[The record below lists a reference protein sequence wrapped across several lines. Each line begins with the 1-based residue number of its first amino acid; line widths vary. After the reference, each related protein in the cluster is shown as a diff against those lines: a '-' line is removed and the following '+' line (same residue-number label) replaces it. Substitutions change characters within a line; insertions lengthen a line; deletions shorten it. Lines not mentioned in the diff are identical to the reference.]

1 MFTCGIYKNGKDDLT
16 CKTELGFPGGSAGKE
31 PTCNAGD
38 LGSIPGW
45 GRSPGGEN
53 SYPLQYS
60 GLEKSMDYISP
71 EAANSQT
78 QLSNFHFRHRKQTY
92 IYQVGDRMK
101 WENGINIY
109 VHYYM

>member
-1 MFTCGIYKNGKDDLT
+1 
-16 CKTELGFPGGSAGKE
+16 
-31 PTCNAGD
+31 
-38 LGSIPGW
+38 
-45 GRSPGGEN
+45 
-53 SYPLQYS
+53 
-60 GLEKSMDYISP
+60 MDYISP